1 MGLFHLD
8 TTRIMASADLS
19 WLVVRN
25 SSSFLLKRNRQNLT
39 REPNNLKGKNSF
51 RFSGIVQGQ
60 TVGVEPCKDGKGV
73 TLVTRKGKGLR
84 KPRTNLTRVE
94 LKRDSRRTF
103 RAIRKITKNGGCAP
117 CCCHHP
123 QPAPCGAQENRARQ
137 ERVDV

>member
-1 MGLFHLD
+1 MGLLHLD

-19 WLVVRN
+19 WLVIRN

-51 RFSGIVQGQ
+51 RYSGIVQGQ

-84 KPRTNLTRVE
+84 KPRNTTPVWTSSVTL
-94 LKRDSRRTF
+94 
-103 RAIRKITKNGGCAP
+103 AAP
-117 CCCHHP
+117 S
-123 QPAPCGAQENRARQ
+123 APSANSQRMVATGKTSAM
-137 ERVDV
+137 